1 MKWIL
6 WTVAGLVA
14 IVGIAAL
21 VGWLLPVKH
30 EASRTA
36 HIDRPRE
43 DVYAAIADVAAYP
56 TWFSGV
62 SRVEMLDAPAGTI
75 RFRQHSATGPLVME
89 VVEATPPSRFVTRI
103 ADPKQ
108 PFGGTW
114 TFELV
119 PDGTGTRA
127 TITERGEIYNPFF
140 RFMARFIFG
149 STKTME
155 TCLRSLAGVSSQLPA
170 QHPR

>member
-103 ADPKQ
+103 PSSLSAARGRSSSYRTAPARAPRSPSAARSTIRSSASWRASSSDPRRR
-108 PFGGTW
+108 W
-114 TFELV
+114 R
-119 PDGTGTRA
+119 RA
-127 TITERGEIYNPFF
+127 
-140 RFMARFIFG
+140 
-149 STKTME
+149 
-155 TCLRSLAGVSSQLPA
+155 
-170 QHPR
+170 